1 MGFASD
7 GKSRI
12 IKFLKIFLKKMQNT
26 LLWGSVTF
34 QDLQSPNFTQ
44 KIRKN

>member
-12 IKFLKIFLKKMQNT
+12 IKFLKIFKKKMQNT